1 MKHQQAWVVAA
12 AALLLTCEAHAAV
25 YPPGDYATLEVG
37 AQLALNGLEYS
48 DLSGAGRLEF
58 SAQWLRAL
66 NGASVGLQALP
77 QASLQTS
84 ASSDAAAGL
93 GYQSATVSVPIQS
106 WFAVYRRGS
115 GLFGTDETALGA
127 TFSGG
132 FMLTSAGSG
141 ATGGLG
147 ELRIS
152 DLRVDHINRVIHAD
166 IEGANGVGFLNDHP
180 LWTYERVIGDTQR
193 EWPGLTDWSWPTD
206 SAQFRQWDLSLS
218 GLFLVNQA
226 DVDNIFAKAL
236 NLNDGQ
242 RLALQALNDPN
253 TSGFGSLSYSAEM
266 VVTVIPEPGTWAL
279 MGAGLACLAALRRR
293 ETA

>member
-1 MKHQQAWVVAA
+1 MKHQQAWVAAA
-12 AALLLTCEAHAAV
+12 AALLLNSGVHANV
-25 YPPGDYATLEVG
+25 YPPGEYATLEAG
-37 AQLALNGLEYS
+37 SQFALNGLAYS

-58 SAQWLRAL
+58 SVQWLRAL

-77 QASLQTS
+77 PALLQTS

-93 GYQSATVSVPIQS
+93 GHQSATVSVPIQS
-106 WFAVYRRGS
+106 WSAAYRPGS
-115 GLFGTDETALGA
+115 GVFGTDETALGT

-141 ATGGLG
+141 ATGSSG

-180 LWTYERVIGDTQR
+180 LWTYESVIGDTQR
-193 EWPGLTDWSWPTD
+193 EWPDLDFLDG
-206 SAQFRQWDLSLS
+206 AQVRQWDFSLS

-226 DVDNIFAKAL
+226 DVGNIFAKAL

-253 TSGFGSLSYSAEM
+253 TNGFGSLSYSAEM
-266 VVTVIPEPGTWAL
+266 VVSVIPEPGTWAL
-279 MGAGLACLAALRRR
+279 MGAGLVCLAALRRR

>member
-1 MKHQQAWVVAA
+1 MKHQPAWVAAA
-12 AALLLTCEAHAAV
+12 AALLLTSGAHAGV
-25 YPPGDYATLEVG
+25 YPPGEYATLEAG
-37 AQLALNGLEYS
+37 AQLALNGLAYS

-77 QASLQTS
+77 PALLQTS
-84 ASSDAAAGL
+84 ASSGAATGL
-93 GYQSATVSVPIQS
+93 GYQSATVSVPVQS
-106 WFAVYRRGS
+106 WFAVYRPGS
-115 GLFGTDETALGA
+115 GLFGTDETALGT

-141 ATGGLG
+141 ATGGSG

-193 EWPGLTDWSWPTD
+193 EWPDLDRLDGT
-206 SAQFRQWDLSLS
+206 QVHQWDLSLS

-226 DVDNIFAKAL
+226 DVGNIFAKAL

-253 TSGFGSLSYSAEM
+253 TNGFGSLSYSAEM

-279 MGAGLACLAALRRR
+279 MGAGLVCLAALRRR

>member
-1 MKHQQAWVVAA
+1 MAAA

-25 YPPGDYATLEVG
+25 YPPGEYATLEAG
-37 AQLALNGLEYS
+37 SQFALNGLAYS
-48 DLSGAGRLEF
+48 DLSGAGTLAF
-58 SAQWLRAL
+58 SVQWLRAL

-77 QASLQTS
+77 PALLQTS
-84 ASSDAAAGL
+84 ASSDAAASL

-106 WFAVYRRGS
+106 WSAAYRPGS
-115 GLFGTDETALGA
+115 GVFGTDETALGT

-141 ATGGLG
+141 ATGGSG

-180 LWTYERVIGDTQR
+180 LWTYESVIGDTQR
-193 EWPGLTDWSWPTD
+193 EWPDLDFLDG
-206 SAQFRQWDLSLS
+206 AQVRQWDLSLS

-226 DVDNIFAKAL
+226 DVGNIFAKAL

-253 TSGFGSLSYSAEM
+253 TNGFGSLSYSAEM

-279 MGAGLACLAALRRR
+279 MGAGLVCLAALRRR

>member
-1 MKHQQAWVVAA
+1 MKHQQAWVAA
-12 AALLLTCEAHAAV
+12 VAALLLTCEAHAAV
-25 YPPGDYATLEVG
+25 YPPGEYATLDVG
-37 AQLALNGLEYS
+37 SQFALDGLMYS
-48 DLSGAGRLEF
+48 DLSGIGRLEF

-93 GYQSATVSVPIQS
+93 GYQSATVSVPIES
-106 WFAVYRRGS
+106 WFANYRVVS
-115 GLFGTDETALGA
+115 WPFGTDETALGT

-132 FMLTSAGSG
+132 FMLSSTGSG
-141 ATGGLG
+141 ATGGSG

-180 LWTYERVIGDTQR
+180 LWTYESVIGDTQR
-193 EWPGLTDWSWPTD
+193 EWPGLERLDGS
-206 SAQFRQWDLSLS
+206 QFRQWDLSLS

-226 DVDNIFAKAL
+226 DVGNIFAKAL

-253 TSGFGSLSYSAEM
+253 TSGFGSLTYSAEM

>member
-1 MKHQQAWVVAA
+1 MKHQQAWVAAA
-12 AALLLTCEAHAAV
+12 AALLLTSGAHAGV
-25 YPPGDYATLEVG
+25 YPPGEYATLEAG
-37 AQLALNGLEYS
+37 SQFGLNGLAYS

-77 QASLQTS
+77 PALLQTS

-106 WFAVYRRGS
+106 WSAAYRPGS
-115 GLFGTDETALGA
+115 GVFGTDETALGT

-132 FMLTSAGSG
+132 FVLTSAGNG
-141 ATGGLG
+141 ATGGSG

-180 LWTYERVIGDTQR
+180 LWTYESVIGDTQR
-193 EWPGLTDWSWPTD
+193 EWPDLDFLDG
-206 SAQFRQWDLSLS
+206 AQVRQWDLSLS

-226 DVDNIFAKAL
+226 DVGNIFAKAL

-253 TSGFGSLSYSAEM
+253 TNGFGSLSYSAEM

-279 MGAGLACLAALRRR
+279 MGAGLVCLAALRRR